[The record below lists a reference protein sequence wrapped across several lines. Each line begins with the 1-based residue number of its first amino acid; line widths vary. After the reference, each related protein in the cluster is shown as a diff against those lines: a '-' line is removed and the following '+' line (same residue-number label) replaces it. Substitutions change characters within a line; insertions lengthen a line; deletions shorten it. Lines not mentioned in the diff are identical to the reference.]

1 MAEKSVSATSS
12 TPLGRRIWFSAI
24 FFGLIGQIAWVVE
37 NMFFAKFG
45 QDLFDT
51 RGHLYFTVT
60 TLMVIL
66 SAVTATV
73 TTIFAGGL
81 IDKTGK
87 RKPFITFGYLIWGVT
102 IMLFAAIPIDFS
114 DDRSWGIIAA
124 LVVLDCV
131 MTFFGSTANDAAFNT
146 WVADVTDVTNRGK
159 VNTILSVMPVI
170 ATVLVFGIG
179 MVTYDNGATV
189 EVAEGVFQKVSIADR
204 DPLNIKLFFIIMG
217 VFPMI
222 GGLVS
227 AFVMKDAPGIVKN
240 SNPEYLKETFYGFR
254 PSVVKANKMMYVT
267 LGTVCLLGIAQQVFM
282 SYLINFIEK
291 TLGIRDYI
299 LPLAAI
305 IVVGAVITGV
315 LGIFFDKLGR
325 KKFYFPLLAILV
337 VGAIVV
343 YCIQFMDPAAYR
355 PVLIVGGA
363 ILLGAILSLAG
374 ALTASFQDYIPKG
387 AEGRFQGVRMCF
399 TVLIPMAL
407 GIGIAQAVGINSL
420 DAKDPGQVSPPFEL
434 FLAAAIIV
442 AIAAIPLIW
451 VVKDSD
457 RLRSSLMERK
467 LAEESAASPAP
478 AENGEESPA
487 DEAAPLP
494 AIGNDSDEE
503 AAVPAP
509 DETDTE

>member
-1 MAEKSVSATSS
+1 MEKTAQTPAAKS
-12 TPLGRRIWFSAI
+12 TPLGKKIWACAI
-24 FFGLIGQIAWVVE
+24 VFGLIGQIAWVVE

-51 RGHLYFTVT
+51 RGNLYFTVT

-66 SAVTATV
+66 SAVTATA

-87 RKPFITFGYLIWGVT
+87 RKPFITVGYVLWGVT

-114 DDRSWGIIAA
+114 DDRSWGIITV

-146 WVADVTDVTNRGK
+146 WVADVTDVSNRGK

-179 MVTYDNGATV
+179 MFTYDSGATV
-189 EVAEGVFQKVSIADR
+189 TNELGEVIKVPIFER

-217 VFPMI
+217 IFPMI
-222 GGLVS
+222 GGLLS
-227 AFVMKDAPGIVKN
+227 FFMMKDAPGIVKN
-240 SNPEYLKETFYGFR
+240 SNPNYLKETFYGFR
-254 PSVVKANKMMYVT
+254 PSVVKENKMMYVT
-267 LGTVCLLGIAQQVFM
+267 LGTVCLLGIAQQIFM

-291 TLGIRDYI
+291 TLGITNYI
-299 LPLAAI
+299 LPLAVI
-305 IVVGAVITGV
+305 IVVGAMITGV
-315 LGIFFDKLGR
+315 LGVFFDKCGR
-325 KKFYFPLLAILV
+325 KHFYYPLLAILV

-343 YCIQFMDPAAYR
+343 YCMKFMDSSAYL
-355 PVLIVGGA
+355 PILIVGGSV
-363 ILLGAILSLAG
+363 LLGAILSVSG

-407 GIGIAQAVGINSL
+407 GIGIAQAVGVNSL
-420 DAKDPGQVSPPFEL
+420 DAHSAGQMQPPFEL
-434 FLAAAIIV
+434 FLAAAIVV
-442 AIAAIPLIW
+442 ACAAIPLFW
-451 VVKDSD
+451 VRKDSD
-457 RLRSSLMERK
+457 RLRSELMSRK
-467 LAEESAASPAP
+467 AAAEEDAA
-478 AENGEESPA
+478 AEEQLPSESTA
-487 DEAAPLP
+487 D
-494 AIGNDSDEE
+494 
-503 AAVPAP
+503 
-509 DETDTE
+509 

>member
-1 MAEKSVSATSS
+1 MEKTVQTPAAKS
-12 TPLGRRIWFSAI
+12 TPLGKKIWACAI
-24 FFGLIGQIAWVVE
+24 VFGLIGQIAWVVE

-51 RGHLYFTVT
+51 RGNLYFTVT

-66 SAVTATV
+66 SAVTATA

-87 RKPFITFGYLIWGVT
+87 RKPFITVGYVLWGVT

-114 DDRSWGIIAA
+114 DDRSWGIITV

-146 WVADVTDVTNRGK
+146 WVADVTDVSNRGK

-179 MVTYDNGATV
+179 MFTYDSGATV
-189 EVAEGVFQKVSIADR
+189 TNELGEVIKVPIFER

-217 VFPMI
+217 IFPMI
-222 GGLVS
+222 GGLLS
-227 AFVMKDAPGIVKN
+227 FFMMKDAPGIVKN
-240 SNPEYLKETFYGFR
+240 SNPNYLKETFYGFR
-254 PSVVKANKMMYVT
+254 PSVVKENKMMYVT
-267 LGTVCLLGIAQQVFM
+267 LGTVCLLGIAQQIFM

-291 TLGIRDYI
+291 TLGITNYI
-299 LPLAAI
+299 LPLAVI

-315 LGIFFDKLGR
+315 LGVFFDKCGR
-325 KKFYFPLLAILV
+325 KHFYYPLLAILV

-343 YCIQFMDPAAYR
+343 YCMKFMDSSAYL
-355 PVLIVGGA
+355 PILIVGGSV
-363 ILLGAILSLAG
+363 LLGAILSVSG

-407 GIGIAQAVGINSL
+407 GIGIAQAVGVNSL
-420 DAKDPGQVSPPFEL
+420 DAHSAGQMQPPFEL
-434 FLAAAIIV
+434 FLAAAIVV
-442 AIAAIPLIW
+442 ACAAIPLFW
-451 VVKDSD
+451 VRKDSD
-457 RLRSSLMERK
+457 RLRSELMNRK
-467 LAEESAASPAP
+467 AAAEEDAA
-478 AENGEESPA
+478 AEEQLPSESTA
-487 DEAAPLP
+487 D
-494 AIGNDSDEE
+494 
-503 AAVPAP
+503 
-509 DETDTE
+509 

>member
-1 MAEKSVSATSS
+1 MEKTVQTPAAKS
-12 TPLGRRIWFSAI
+12 TPLGKKIWACAI
-24 FFGLIGQIAWVVE
+24 VFGLIGQIAWVVE

-51 RGHLYFTVT
+51 RGNLYFTVT

-66 SAVTATV
+66 SAVTATA

-87 RKPFITFGYLIWGVT
+87 RKPFITVGYILWGVT

-114 DDRSWGIIAA
+114 DDRSWGIITV

-146 WVADVTDVTNRGK
+146 WVADVTDVSNRGK

-179 MVTYDNGATV
+179 MFTYDSGATV
-189 EVAEGVFQKVSIADR
+189 TNELGEVIKVPIFER

-217 VFPMI
+217 IFPMI
-222 GGLVS
+222 GGLLS
-227 AFVMKDAPGIVKN
+227 FFMMKDAPGIIRN
-240 SNPEYLKETFYGFR
+240 SNPNYLKETFYGFR
-254 PSVVKANKMMYVT
+254 PSVVKENKMMYVT
-267 LGTVCLLGIAQQVFM
+267 LGTVCLLGIAQQIFM

-291 TLGIRDYI
+291 TLGITNYI
-299 LPLAAI
+299 LPLAVI

-315 LGIFFDKLGR
+315 LGVFFDKCGR
-325 KKFYFPLLAILV
+325 KHFYYPLLAILV

-343 YCIQFMDPAAYR
+343 YCMKFMDSSAYL
-355 PVLIVGGA
+355 PILIVGGSV
-363 ILLGAILSLAG
+363 LLGAILSVSG

-407 GIGIAQAVGINSL
+407 GIGIAQAVGVNSL
-420 DAKDPGQVSPPFEL
+420 DAHSAGQMQPPFEL
-434 FLAAAIIV
+434 FLAAAIVV
-442 AIAAIPLIW
+442 ACAAIPLFW
-451 VVKDSD
+451 VRKDSD
-457 RLRSSLMERK
+457 RLRSELMSRK
-467 LAEESAASPAP
+467 AAAEEDAA
-478 AENGEESPA
+478 AEEQLPSESTA
-487 DEAAPLP
+487 D
-494 AIGNDSDEE
+494 
-503 AAVPAP
+503 
-509 DETDTE
+509 

>member
-1 MAEKSVSATSS
+1 MEKTAQTPAAKS
-12 TPLGRRIWFSAI
+12 TPLGKKIWACAI
-24 FFGLIGQIAWVVE
+24 VFGLIGQIAWVVE

-51 RGHLYFTVT
+51 RGNLYFTVT

-66 SAVTATV
+66 SAVTATA

-87 RKPFITFGYLIWGVT
+87 RKPFITVGYVLWGVT

-114 DDRSWGIIAA
+114 DDRSWGIITV

-146 WVADVTDVTNRGK
+146 WVADVTDVSNRGK

-179 MVTYDNGATV
+179 MFTYDSGATV
-189 EVAEGVFQKVSIADR
+189 TNELGEVIKVPIFER

-217 VFPMI
+217 IFPMI
-222 GGLVS
+222 GGLLS
-227 AFVMKDAPGIVKN
+227 FFMMKDAPGIIKN
-240 SNPEYLKETFYGFR
+240 SNPNYLKETFYGFR
-254 PSVVKANKMMYVT
+254 PSVVKENKMMYVT
-267 LGTVCLLGIAQQVFM
+267 LGTVCLLGIAQQIFM

-291 TLGIRDYI
+291 TLGITNYI
-299 LPLAAI
+299 LPLAVI
-305 IVVGAVITGV
+305 IVVGAMITGV
-315 LGIFFDKLGR
+315 LGVFFDKCGR
-325 KKFYFPLLAILV
+325 KHFYYPLLAILV

-343 YCIQFMDPAAYR
+343 YCMKFMDSSAYL
-355 PVLIVGGA
+355 PILIVGGSV
-363 ILLGAILSLAG
+363 LLGAILSVSG

-407 GIGIAQAVGINSL
+407 GIGIAQAVGVNSL
-420 DAKDPGQVSPPFEL
+420 DAHSAGQMQPPFEL
-434 FLAAAIIV
+434 FLAAAIVV
-442 AIAAIPLIW
+442 ACAAIPLFW
-451 VVKDSD
+451 VRKDSD
-457 RLRSSLMERK
+457 RLRSELMSRK
-467 LAEESAASPAP
+467 AAAEEDAA
-478 AENGEESPA
+478 AEEQLPSESTA
-487 DEAAPLP
+487 D
-494 AIGNDSDEE
+494 
-503 AAVPAP
+503 
-509 DETDTE
+509 

>member
-1 MAEKSVSATSS
+1 MENTGINTKQGAAFGKKLWAC
-12 TPLGRRIWFSAI
+12 AI
-24 FFGLIGQIAWVVE
+24 IFGLIGQIAWVVE

-51 RGHLYFTVT
+51 RGELYYTVT

-87 RKPFITFGYLIWGVT
+87 RKPFITVGYLLWGVT
-102 IMLFAAIPIDFS
+102 IMLFAVIPIDFS
-114 DDRSWGIIAA
+114 DDKNWGIIAA
-124 LVVLDCV
+124 LVILDCV

-146 WVADVTDVTNRGK
+146 WVADVTNVKNRGL

-179 MVTYDNGATV
+179 MFTYDSGSMVNGV
-189 EVAEGVFQKVSIADR
+189 KVPIAMR

-217 VFPMI
+217 IFPMV
-222 GGLVS
+222 GGVLS
-227 AFVMKDAPGIVKN
+227 AFMMKDAPGIIKN

-254 PSVVKANKMMYVT
+254 PSVIKQNKMMYVT
-267 LGTVCLLGIAQQVFM
+267 LGTVCLLGIAQQIFM
-282 SYLINFIEK
+282 SYLINFIQN
-291 TLGIRDYI
+291 TLGINDYI
-299 LPLAAI
+299 IPLAVI
-305 IVVGAVITGV
+305 IVVGAIITGV
-315 LGIFFDKLGR
+315 LGALFDKFGR
-325 KKFYFPLLAILV
+325 KNFYFPLLAILV
-337 VGAIVV
+337 AGAIVV
-343 YCIQFMDPAAYR
+343 YCMDFMDSSAYL
-355 PVLIVGGA
+355 PILIAGGS
-363 ILLGAILSLAG
+363 ILLGAILALGG

>member
-1 MAEKSVSATSS
+1 MEKTAQTPAAKS
-12 TPLGRRIWFSAI
+12 TPLGKKIWACAI
-24 FFGLIGQIAWVVE
+24 VFGLIGQIAWVVE

-51 RGHLYFTVT
+51 RGNLYFTVT

-66 SAVTATV
+66 SAVTATA

-87 RKPFITFGYLIWGVT
+87 RKPFITVGYVLWGVT

-114 DDRSWGIIAA
+114 DDRSWGIITV

-146 WVADVTDVTNRGK
+146 WVADVTDVSNRGK

-179 MVTYDNGATV
+179 MFTYDSGATV
-189 EVAEGVFQKVSIADR
+189 TNELGEVIKVPIFER

-217 VFPMI
+217 IFPMI
-222 GGLVS
+222 GGLLS
-227 AFVMKDAPGIVKN
+227 FFMMKDAPGIIKN
-240 SNPEYLKETFYGFR
+240 SNPNYLKETFYGFR
-254 PSVVKANKMMYVT
+254 PSVVKENKMMYVT
-267 LGTVCLLGIAQQVFM
+267 LGTVCLLGIAQQIFM

-291 TLGIRDYI
+291 TLGITNYI
-299 LPLAAI
+299 LPLAVI

-315 LGIFFDKLGR
+315 LGVFFDKCGR
-325 KKFYFPLLAILV
+325 KHFYYPLLAILV

-343 YCIQFMDPAAYR
+343 YCMKFMDSSAYL
-355 PVLIVGGA
+355 PILIVGGSV
-363 ILLGAILSLAG
+363 LLGAILSVSG

-407 GIGIAQAVGINSL
+407 GIGIAQAVGVNSL
-420 DAKDPGQVSPPFEL
+420 DAHSAGQMQPPFEL
-434 FLAAAIIV
+434 FLAAAIVV
-442 AIAAIPLIW
+442 ACAAIPLFW
-451 VVKDSD
+451 VRKDSD
-457 RLRSSLMERK
+457 RLRSELMSRK
-467 LAEESAASPAP
+467 AAAEEDAA
-478 AENGEESPA
+478 AEEQLPPESTA
-487 DEAAPLP
+487 D
-494 AIGNDSDEE
+494 
-503 AAVPAP
+503 
-509 DETDTE
+509 

>member
-1 MAEKSVSATSS
+1 MEKTVQTPAAKS
-12 TPLGRRIWFSAI
+12 TPLGKKIWACAI
-24 FFGLIGQIAWVVE
+24 VFGLIGQIAWVVE

-51 RGHLYFTVT
+51 RGNLYFTVT

-66 SAVTATV
+66 SAVTATA

-87 RKPFITFGYLIWGVT
+87 RKPFITVGYVLWGVT

-114 DDRSWGIIAA
+114 DDRSWGIITV

-146 WVADVTDVTNRGK
+146 WVADVTDVSNRGK

-179 MVTYDNGATV
+179 MFTYDSGATV
-189 EVAEGVFQKVSIADR
+189 TNELGEVIKVPIFER

-217 VFPMI
+217 IFPMI
-222 GGLVS
+222 GGLLS
-227 AFVMKDAPGIVKN
+227 FFMMKDAPGIVKN
-240 SNPEYLKETFYGFR
+240 SNPNYLKETFYGFR
-254 PSVVKANKMMYVT
+254 PSVVKENKMMYVT
-267 LGTVCLLGIAQQVFM
+267 LGTVCLLGIAQQIFM

-291 TLGIRDYI
+291 TLGITNYI
-299 LPLAAI
+299 LPLAVI

-315 LGIFFDKLGR
+315 LGVFFDKCGR
-325 KKFYFPLLAILV
+325 KHFYYPLLAILV

-343 YCIQFMDPAAYR
+343 YCMKFMDSSAYL
-355 PVLIVGGA
+355 PILIVGGSV
-363 ILLGAILSLAG
+363 LLGAILSVSG

-407 GIGIAQAVGINSL
+407 GIGIAQAVGVNSL
-420 DAKDPGQVSPPFEL
+420 DAHSAGQMQPPFEL
-434 FLAAAIIV
+434 FLAAAIVV
-442 AIAAIPLIW
+442 ACAAIPLFW
-451 VVKDSD
+451 VRKDSD
-457 RLRSSLMERK
+457 RLRSELMSRK
-467 LAEESAASPAP
+467 AAAEEDAA
-478 AENGEESPA
+478 AEEQLPPESTA
-487 DEAAPLP
+487 D
-494 AIGNDSDEE
+494 
-503 AAVPAP
+503 
-509 DETDTE
+509 

>member
-1 MAEKSVSATSS
+1 MEKTVQTPAAKS
-12 TPLGRRIWFSAI
+12 TPLGKKIWACAI
-24 FFGLIGQIAWVVE
+24 VFGLIGQIAWVVE

-51 RGHLYFTVT
+51 RGNLYFTVT

-87 RKPFITFGYLIWGVT
+87 RKPFITVGYVLWGVT

-114 DDRSWGIIAA
+114 DDRSWGIITV

-146 WVADVTDVTNRGK
+146 WVADVTDVSNRGK

-179 MVTYDNGATV
+179 MFTYDSGATV
-189 EVAEGVFQKVSIADR
+189 TNELGEVIKVPIFER

-217 VFPMI
+217 IFPMI
-222 GGLVS
+222 GGLLS
-227 AFVMKDAPGIVKN
+227 FFMMKDAPGIIKN
-240 SNPEYLKETFYGFR
+240 SNPNYLKETFYGFR
-254 PSVVKANKMMYVT
+254 PSVVKENKMMYVT
-267 LGTVCLLGIAQQVFM
+267 LGTVCLLGIAQQIFM

-291 TLGIRDYI
+291 TLGITNYI
-299 LPLAAI
+299 LPLAVI

-315 LGIFFDKLGR
+315 LGVFFDKCGR
-325 KKFYFPLLAILV
+325 KHFYYPLLAILV

-343 YCIQFMDPAAYR
+343 YCMKFMDSSAYL
-355 PVLIVGGA
+355 PILIVGGSV
-363 ILLGAILSLAG
+363 LLGAILSVSG

-407 GIGIAQAVGINSL
+407 GIGIAQAVGVNSL
-420 DAKDPGQVSPPFEL
+420 DAHSAGQMQPPFEL
-434 FLAAAIIV
+434 FLAAAIVV
-442 AIAAIPLIW
+442 ACAAIPLFW
-451 VVKDSD
+451 VRKDSD
-457 RLRSSLMERK
+457 RLRSELMSRK
-467 LAEESAASPAP
+467 AAAEEDAA
-478 AENGEESPA
+478 AEEQLPSESTA
-487 DEAAPLP
+487 D
-494 AIGNDSDEE
+494 
-503 AAVPAP
+503 
-509 DETDTE
+509 

>member
-1 MAEKSVSATSS
+1 MEKTVQTPAAKS
-12 TPLGRRIWFSAI
+12 TPLGKKIWACAI
-24 FFGLIGQIAWVVE
+24 VFGLIGQIAWVVE

-51 RGHLYFTVT
+51 RGNLYFTVT

-87 RKPFITFGYLIWGVT
+87 RKPFITVGYVLWGVT

-114 DDRSWGIIAA
+114 DDRSWGIITV

-146 WVADVTDVTNRGK
+146 WVADVTDVSNRGK

-179 MVTYDNGATV
+179 MFTYDSGATV
-189 EVAEGVFQKVSIADR
+189 TNELGEVIKVPIFER

-217 VFPMI
+217 IFPMI
-222 GGLVS
+222 GGLLS
-227 AFVMKDAPGIVKN
+227 FFMMKDAPGIIKN
-240 SNPEYLKETFYGFR
+240 SNPNYLKETFYGFR
-254 PSVVKANKMMYVT
+254 PSVVKENKMMYVT
-267 LGTVCLLGIAQQVFM
+267 LGTVCLLGIAQQIFM

-291 TLGIRDYI
+291 TLGITNYI
-299 LPLAAI
+299 LPLAVI
-305 IVVGAVITGV
+305 IVVGAMITGV
-315 LGIFFDKLGR
+315 LGVFFDKCGR
-325 KKFYFPLLAILV
+325 KHFYYPLLAILV

-343 YCIQFMDPAAYR
+343 YCMKFMDSSAYL
-355 PVLIVGGA
+355 PILIVGGSV
-363 ILLGAILSLAG
+363 LLGAILSVSG

-407 GIGIAQAVGINSL
+407 GIGIAQAVGVNSL
-420 DAKDPGQVSPPFEL
+420 DAHSAGQMQPPFEL
-434 FLAAAIIV
+434 FLAAAIVV
-442 AIAAIPLIW
+442 ACAAIPLFW
-451 VVKDSD
+451 VRKDSD
-457 RLRSSLMERK
+457 RLRSELMNRK
-467 LAEESAASPAP
+467 AAAEEDAA
-478 AENGEESPA
+478 AEEQLPSESTA
-487 DEAAPLP
+487 D
-494 AIGNDSDEE
+494 
-503 AAVPAP
+503 
-509 DETDTE
+509 

>member
-1 MAEKSVSATSS
+1 MEKTAQTPAAKS
-12 TPLGRRIWFSAI
+12 TPLGKKIWACAI
-24 FFGLIGQIAWVVE
+24 VFGLIGQIAWVVE

-51 RGHLYFTVT
+51 RGNLYFTVT

-66 SAVTATV
+66 SAVTATA

-87 RKPFITFGYLIWGVT
+87 RKPFITVGYVLWGVT

-114 DDRSWGIIAA
+114 DDRSWGIITV

-146 WVADVTDVTNRGK
+146 WVADVTDVSNRGK

-179 MVTYDNGATV
+179 MFTYDSGATV
-189 EVAEGVFQKVSIADR
+189 TNELGEVIKVPIFER

-217 VFPMI
+217 IFPMI
-222 GGLVS
+222 GGLLS
-227 AFVMKDAPGIVKN
+227 FFMMKDAPGIVKN
-240 SNPEYLKETFYGFR
+240 SNPNYLKETFYGFR
-254 PSVVKANKMMYVT
+254 PSVVKENKMMYVT
-267 LGTVCLLGIAQQVFM
+267 LGTVCLLGIAQQIFM

-291 TLGIRDYI
+291 TLGITNYI
-299 LPLAAI
+299 LPLAVI

-315 LGIFFDKLGR
+315 LGVFFDKCGR
-325 KKFYFPLLAILV
+325 KHFYYPLLAILV

-343 YCIQFMDPAAYR
+343 YCMKFMDSSAYL
-355 PVLIVGGA
+355 PILIVGGSV
-363 ILLGAILSLAG
+363 LLGAILSVSG

-407 GIGIAQAVGINSL
+407 GIGIAQAVGVNSL
-420 DAKDPGQVSPPFEL
+420 DAHSAGQMQPPFEL
-434 FLAAAIIV
+434 FLAAAIVV
-442 AIAAIPLIW
+442 ACAAIPLFW
-451 VVKDSD
+451 VRKDSD
-457 RLRSSLMERK
+457 RLRSELMSRK
-467 LAEESAASPAP
+467 AAAEEDAA
-478 AENGEESPA
+478 AEEQLPPESTA
-487 DEAAPLP
+487 D
-494 AIGNDSDEE
+494 
-503 AAVPAP
+503 
-509 DETDTE
+509 

>member
-1 MAEKSVSATSS
+1 MEKTVQTPAAKS
-12 TPLGRRIWFSAI
+12 TPLGKKIWACAI
-24 FFGLIGQIAWVVE
+24 VFGLIGQIAWVVE

-51 RGHLYFTVT
+51 RGNLYFTVT

-87 RKPFITFGYLIWGVT
+87 RKPFITVGYILWGVT

-114 DDRSWGIIAA
+114 DDRSWGIITV

-146 WVADVTDVTNRGK
+146 WVADVTDVSNRGK

-179 MVTYDNGATV
+179 MFTYDSGATV
-189 EVAEGVFQKVSIADR
+189 TNELGEVIKVPIFER

-217 VFPMI
+217 IFPMI
-222 GGLVS
+222 GGLLS
-227 AFVMKDAPGIVKN
+227 FFMMKDAPGIIKN
-240 SNPEYLKETFYGFR
+240 SNPNYLKETFYGFR
-254 PSVVKANKMMYVT
+254 PSVVKENKMMYVT
-267 LGTVCLLGIAQQVFM
+267 LGTVCLLGIAQQIFM

-291 TLGIRDYI
+291 TLGITNYI
-299 LPLAAI
+299 LPLAVI
-305 IVVGAVITGV
+305 IVVGAMITGV
-315 LGIFFDKLGR
+315 LGVFFDKCGR
-325 KKFYFPLLAILV
+325 KHFYYPLLAILV

-343 YCIQFMDPAAYR
+343 YCMKFMDSSAYL
-355 PVLIVGGA
+355 PILIVGGSV
-363 ILLGAILSLAG
+363 LLGAILSVSG

-407 GIGIAQAVGINSL
+407 GIGIAQAVGVNSL
-420 DAKDPGQVSPPFEL
+420 DAHSAGQMQPPFEL
-434 FLAAAIIV
+434 FLAAAIVV
-442 AIAAIPLIW
+442 ACAAIPLFW
-451 VVKDSD
+451 VHKDSD
-457 RLRSSLMERK
+457 RLRSELMNRK
-467 LAEESAASPAP
+467 AAAEEDAA
-478 AENGEESPA
+478 AEEQLPSESTA
-487 DEAAPLP
+487 D
-494 AIGNDSDEE
+494 
-503 AAVPAP
+503 
-509 DETDTE
+509 

>member
-1 MAEKSVSATSS
+1 MEKTAQTPAAKS
-12 TPLGRRIWFSAI
+12 TPLGKKIWACAI
-24 FFGLIGQIAWVVE
+24 VFGLIGQIAWVVE

-51 RGHLYFTVT
+51 RGNLYFTVT

-66 SAVTATV
+66 SAVTATA

-87 RKPFITFGYLIWGVT
+87 RKPFITVGYVLWGVT

-114 DDRSWGIIAA
+114 DDRSWGIITV

-131 MTFFGSTANDAAFNT
+131 MTFFGSTA
-146 WVADVTDVTNRGK
+146 NRGK

-179 MVTYDNGATV
+179 MFTYDSGATV
-189 EVAEGVFQKVSIADR
+189 TNELGEVIKVPIFER

-217 VFPMI
+217 IFPMI
-222 GGLVS
+222 GGLLS
-227 AFVMKDAPGIVKN
+227 FFMMKDAPGIIKN
-240 SNPEYLKETFYGFR
+240 SNPNYLKETFYGFR
-254 PSVVKANKMMYVT
+254 PSVVKENKMMYVT
-267 LGTVCLLGIAQQVFM
+267 LGTVCLLGIAQQIFM

-291 TLGIRDYI
+291 TLGITNYI
-299 LPLAAI
+299 LPLAVI

-315 LGIFFDKLGR
+315 LGVFFDKCGR
-325 KKFYFPLLAILV
+325 KHFYYPLLAILV

-343 YCIQFMDPAAYR
+343 YCMKFMDSSAYL
-355 PVLIVGGA
+355 PILIVGGSV
-363 ILLGAILSLAG
+363 LLGAILSVSG

-407 GIGIAQAVGINSL
+407 GIGIAQAVGVNSL
-420 DAKDPGQVSPPFEL
+420 DAHSAGQMQPPFEL
-434 FLAAAIIV
+434 FLAAAIVV
-442 AIAAIPLIW
+442 ACAAIPLFW
-451 VVKDSD
+451 VHKDSD
-457 RLRSSLMERK
+457 RLRSELMNRK
-467 LAEESAASPAP
+467 AAAEEDAA
-478 AENGEESPA
+478 AEEQLPSESTA
-487 DEAAPLP
+487 D
-494 AIGNDSDEE
+494 
-503 AAVPAP
+503 
-509 DETDTE
+509 

>member
-1 MAEKSVSATSS
+1 MEKTVQTPAAKS
-12 TPLGRRIWFSAI
+12 TPLGKKIWACAI
-24 FFGLIGQIAWVVE
+24 VFGLIGQIAWVVE

-51 RGHLYFTVT
+51 RGNLYFTVT

-87 RKPFITFGYLIWGVT
+87 RKPFITVGYILWGVT

-114 DDRSWGIIAA
+114 DDRSWGIITV

-146 WVADVTDVTNRGK
+146 WVADVTDVSNRGK

-179 MVTYDNGATV
+179 MFTYDSGATV
-189 EVAEGVFQKVSIADR
+189 TNELGEVIKVPIFER

-217 VFPMI
+217 IFPMI
-222 GGLVS
+222 GGLLS
-227 AFVMKDAPGIVKN
+227 FFMMKDAPGIIKN
-240 SNPEYLKETFYGFR
+240 SNPNYLKETFYGFR
-254 PSVVKANKMMYVT
+254 PSVVKENKMMYVT
-267 LGTVCLLGIAQQVFM
+267 LGTVCLLGIAQQIFM

-291 TLGIRDYI
+291 TLGITNYI
-299 LPLAAI
+299 LPLAVI

-315 LGIFFDKLGR
+315 LGVFFDKCGR
-325 KKFYFPLLAILV
+325 KHFYYPLLAILV

-343 YCIQFMDPAAYR
+343 YCMKFMDSSAYL
-355 PVLIVGGA
+355 PILIVGGSV
-363 ILLGAILSLAG
+363 LLGAILSVSG

-407 GIGIAQAVGINSL
+407 GIGIAQAVGVNSL
-420 DAKDPGQVSPPFEL
+420 DAHSAGQMQPPFEL
-434 FLAAAIIV
+434 FLAAAIVV
-442 AIAAIPLIW
+442 ACAAIPLFW
-451 VVKDSD
+451 VHKDSD
-457 RLRSSLMERK
+457 RLRSELMNRK
-467 LAEESAASPAP
+467 AAAEEDAA
-478 AENGEESPA
+478 AEEQLPSESTA
-487 DEAAPLP
+487 D
-494 AIGNDSDEE
+494 
-503 AAVPAP
+503 
-509 DETDTE
+509 

>member
-1 MAEKSVSATSS
+1 MEKTAQTPAAKS
-12 TPLGRRIWFSAI
+12 TPLGKKIWACAI
-24 FFGLIGQIAWVVE
+24 VFGLIGQIAWVVE

-51 RGHLYFTVT
+51 RGNLYFTVT

-87 RKPFITFGYLIWGVT
+87 RKPFITVGYVLWGVT

-114 DDRSWGIIAA
+114 DDRSWGIITV

-146 WVADVTDVTNRGK
+146 WVADVTDVSNRGK

-179 MVTYDNGATV
+179 MFTYDSGATV
-189 EVAEGVFQKVSIADR
+189 TNELGEVIKVPIFER

-217 VFPMI
+217 IFPMI
-222 GGLVS
+222 GGLLS
-227 AFVMKDAPGIVKN
+227 FFMMKDAPGIIKN
-240 SNPEYLKETFYGFR
+240 SNPNYLKETFYGFR
-254 PSVVKANKMMYVT
+254 PSVVKENKMMYVT
-267 LGTVCLLGIAQQVFM
+267 LGTVCLLGIAQQIFM

-291 TLGIRDYI
+291 TLGITNYI
-299 LPLAAI
+299 LPLAVI

-315 LGIFFDKLGR
+315 LGVFFDKCGR
-325 KKFYFPLLAILV
+325 KHFYYPLLAILV

-343 YCIQFMDPAAYR
+343 YCMKFMDSSAYL
-355 PVLIVGGA
+355 PILIVGGSV
-363 ILLGAILSLAG
+363 LLGAILSVSG

-407 GIGIAQAVGINSL
+407 GIGIAQAVGVNSL
-420 DAKDPGQVSPPFEL
+420 DAHSAGQMQPPFEL
-434 FLAAAIIV
+434 FLAAAIVV
-442 AIAAIPLIW
+442 ACAAIPLFW
-451 VVKDSD
+451 VRKDSD
-457 RLRSSLMERK
+457 RLRSELMNRK
-467 LAEESAASPAP
+467 AAAEEDAA
-478 AENGEESPA
+478 AEEQLPSESTA
-487 DEAAPLP
+487 D
-494 AIGNDSDEE
+494 
-503 AAVPAP
+503 
-509 DETDTE
+509 

>member
-1 MAEKSVSATSS
+1 MEKTVQTPAAKS
-12 TPLGRRIWFSAI
+12 TPLGKKIWACAI
-24 FFGLIGQIAWVVE
+24 VFGLIGQIAWVVE

-51 RGHLYFTVT
+51 RGNLYFTVT

-87 RKPFITFGYLIWGVT
+87 RKPFITVGYILWGVT

-114 DDRSWGIIAA
+114 DDRSWGIITV

-146 WVADVTDVTNRGK
+146 WVADVTDVSNRGK

-179 MVTYDNGATV
+179 MFTYDSGATV
-189 EVAEGVFQKVSIADR
+189 TNELGEVIKVPIFER

-217 VFPMI
+217 IFPMI
-222 GGLVS
+222 GGLLS
-227 AFVMKDAPGIVKN
+227 FFMMKDAPGIIKN
-240 SNPEYLKETFYGFR
+240 SNPNYLKETFYGFR
-254 PSVVKANKMMYVT
+254 PSVVKENKMMYVT
-267 LGTVCLLGIAQQVFM
+267 LGTVCLLGIAQQIFM

-291 TLGIRDYI
+291 TLGITNYI
-299 LPLAAI
+299 LPLAVI
-305 IVVGAVITGV
+305 IVVGAMITGV
-315 LGIFFDKLGR
+315 LGVFFDKCGR
-325 KKFYFPLLAILV
+325 KHFYYPLLAILV

-343 YCIQFMDPAAYR
+343 YCMKFMDSSAYL
-355 PVLIVGGA
+355 PILIVGGSV
-363 ILLGAILSLAG
+363 LLGAILSVSG

-407 GIGIAQAVGINSL
+407 GIGIAQAVGVNSL
-420 DAKDPGQVSPPFEL
+420 DAHSAGQMQPPFEL
-434 FLAAAIIV
+434 FLAAAIVV
-442 AIAAIPLIW
+442 ACAAIPLFW
-451 VVKDSD
+451 VRKDSD
-457 RLRSSLMERK
+457 RLRSELMSRK
-467 LAEESAASPAP
+467 AAAEEDAA
-478 AENGEESPA
+478 AEEQLPSESTA
-487 DEAAPLP
+487 D
-494 AIGNDSDEE
+494 
-503 AAVPAP
+503 
-509 DETDTE
+509 

>member
-1 MAEKSVSATSS
+1 MSNVTAPAAGTKS
-12 TPLGRRIWFSAI
+12 TPLGKKIWACAI
-24 FFGLIGQIAWVVE
+24 TFGLIGQIAWVVE

-51 RGHLYFTVT
+51 RGNLYFTVT

-114 DDRSWGIIAA
+114 DSSNWGIIAA
-124 LVVLDCV
+124 LVILDCV

-146 WVADVTDVTNRGK
+146 WVADVTNVKNRGL

-179 MVTYDNGATV
+179 MFTYDSGSMV
-189 EVAEGVFQKVSIADR
+189 DGVKVPIAMR

-217 VFPMI
+217 IFPMV
-222 GGLVS
+222 GSVLS
-227 AFVMKDAPGIVKN
+227 AFMMKDAPGIIKN

-254 PSVVKANKMMYVT
+254 PSVIKQNKMMYVT
-267 LGTVCLLGIAQQVFM
+267 LGTVCLLGIAQQIFM
-282 SYLINFIEK
+282 SYLINFIQNR
-291 TLGIRDYI
+291 LGIDDYI
-299 LPLAAI
+299 IPLAVI
-305 IVVGAVITGV
+305 IVVGAIITGV
-315 LGIFFDKLGR
+315 LGALFDKFGR
-325 KKFYFPLLAILV
+325 KNFYFPLLAILV
-337 VGAIVV
+337 AGAIVV
-343 YCIQFMDPAAYR
+343 YCMEFMDSSAYL
-355 PVLIVGGA
+355 PILIAGGS
-363 ILLGAILSLAG
+363 ILLGAILALGG

-407 GIGIAQAVGINSL
+407 GIGIAQAVGVNSL
-420 DAKDPGQVSPPFEL
+420 DAHSDGQMQPPFEL
-434 FLAAAIIV
+434 FLAAGIV
-442 AIAAIPLIW
+442 AAIAAIPLIW

-457 RLRSSLMERK
+457 RLRAELMRRK
-467 LAEESAASPAP
+467 DAETAA
-478 AENGEESPA
+478 AEDGEA
-487 DEAAPLP
+487 VLP
-494 AIGNDSDEE
+494 EQTE
-503 AAVPAP
+503 
-509 DETDTE
+509 DTAEQ

>member
-1 MAEKSVSATSS
+1 MEKTAQTPAAKS
-12 TPLGRRIWFSAI
+12 TPLGKKIWACAI
-24 FFGLIGQIAWVVE
+24 VFGLIGQIAWVVE

-51 RGHLYFTVT
+51 RGNLYFTVT

-87 RKPFITFGYLIWGVT
+87 RKPFITVGYVLWGVT

-114 DDRSWGIIAA
+114 DDRSWGIITV

-146 WVADVTDVTNRGK
+146 WVADVTDVSNRGK

-179 MVTYDNGATV
+179 MFTYDSGATV
-189 EVAEGVFQKVSIADR
+189 TNELGEVIKVPIFER

-217 VFPMI
+217 IFPMI
-222 GGLVS
+222 GGLLS
-227 AFVMKDAPGIVKN
+227 FFMMKDAPGIVKN
-240 SNPEYLKETFYGFR
+240 SNPNYLKETFYGFR
-254 PSVVKANKMMYVT
+254 PSVVKENKMMYVT
-267 LGTVCLLGIAQQVFM
+267 LGTVCLLGIAQQIFM

-291 TLGIRDYI
+291 TLGITNYI
-299 LPLAAI
+299 LPLAVI

-315 LGIFFDKLGR
+315 LGVFFDKCGR
-325 KKFYFPLLAILV
+325 KHFYYPLLAILV

-343 YCIQFMDPAAYR
+343 YCMKFMDSSAYL
-355 PVLIVGGA
+355 PILIVGGSV
-363 ILLGAILSLAG
+363 LLGAILSVSG

-407 GIGIAQAVGINSL
+407 GIGIAQAVGVNSL
-420 DAKDPGQVSPPFEL
+420 DAHSAGQMQPPFEL
-434 FLAAAIIV
+434 FLAAAIVV
-442 AIAAIPLIW
+442 ACAAIPLFW
-451 VVKDSD
+451 VRKDSD
-457 RLRSSLMERK
+457 RLRSELMSRK
-467 LAEESAASPAP
+467 AAAEEDAA
-478 AENGEESPA
+478 AEEQLPPESTA
-487 DEAAPLP
+487 D
-494 AIGNDSDEE
+494 
-503 AAVPAP
+503 
-509 DETDTE
+509 

>member
-1 MAEKSVSATSS
+1 MSNVTAPAAGTKS
-12 TPLGRRIWFSAI
+12 TPLGKKIWACAI
-24 FFGLIGQIAWVVE
+24 TFGLIGQIAWVVE

-51 RGHLYFTVT
+51 RGNLYFTVT

-114 DDRSWGIIAA
+114 DSSNWGIIAA
-124 LVVLDCV
+124 LVILDCV

-179 MVTYDNGATV
+179 MFTYDSGSMV
-189 EVAEGVFQKVSIADR
+189 DGVKVPIAMR

-217 VFPMI
+217 IFPMV
-222 GGLVS
+222 GSVLS
-227 AFVMKDAPGIVKN
+227 AFMMKDAPGIIKN

-254 PSVVKANKMMYVT
+254 PSVIKQNKMMYVT
-267 LGTVCLLGIAQQVFM
+267 LGTVCLLGIAQQIFM
-282 SYLINFIEK
+282 SYLINFIQN
-291 TLGIRDYI
+291 TLGIDDYI
-299 LPLAAI
+299 IPLAVI
-305 IVVGAVITGV
+305 IVVGAIITGV
-315 LGIFFDKLGR
+315 LGALFDKFGR
-325 KKFYFPLLAILV
+325 KNFYFPLLAILV
-337 VGAIVV
+337 AGAIVV
-343 YCIQFMDPAAYR
+343 YCMEFMDSSAYL
-355 PVLIVGGA
+355 PILIAGGS
-363 ILLGAILSLAG
+363 ILLGAILALGG

-407 GIGIAQAVGINSL
+407 GIGIAQAVGVNSL
-420 DAKDPGQVSPPFEL
+420 DAHSDGQMKPPFGL
-434 FLAAAIIV
+434 FLAAGIV
-442 AIAAIPLIW
+442 AAIAAIPLIW

-457 RLRSSLMERK
+457 RLRAELMRRK
-467 LAEESAASPAP
+467 DAETTAAEDGEAVLPEETEDT
-478 AENGEESPA
+478 AEQ
-487 DEAAPLP
+487 
-494 AIGNDSDEE
+494 
-503 AAVPAP
+503 
-509 DETDTE
+509 

>member
-1 MAEKSVSATSS
+1 MEKTVQTPAAKS
-12 TPLGRRIWFSAI
+12 TPLGKKIWACAI
-24 FFGLIGQIAWVVE
+24 VFGLIGQIAWVVE

-51 RGHLYFTVT
+51 RGNLYFTVT

-87 RKPFITFGYLIWGVT
+87 RKPFITVGYVLWGVT

-114 DDRSWGIIAA
+114 DDRSWGIITV

-146 WVADVTDVTNRGK
+146 WVADVTDVSNRGK

-179 MVTYDNGATV
+179 MFTYDSGATV
-189 EVAEGVFQKVSIADR
+189 TNELGEVIKVPIFER

-217 VFPMI
+217 IFPMI
-222 GGLVS
+222 GGLLS
-227 AFVMKDAPGIVKN
+227 FFMMKDAPGIVKN
-240 SNPEYLKETFYGFR
+240 SNPNYLKETFYGFR
-254 PSVVKANKMMYVT
+254 PSVVKENKMMYVT
-267 LGTVCLLGIAQQVFM
+267 LGTVCLLGIAQQIFM

-291 TLGIRDYI
+291 TLGINNYI
-299 LPLAAI
+299 LPLAVI

-315 LGIFFDKLGR
+315 LGVFFDKCGR
-325 KKFYFPLLAILV
+325 KHFYYPLLAILV

-343 YCIQFMDPAAYR
+343 YCMKFMDSSAYL
-355 PVLIVGGA
+355 PILIVGGSV
-363 ILLGAILSLAG
+363 LLGAILSVSG

-407 GIGIAQAVGINSL
+407 GIGIAQAVGVNSL
-420 DAKDPGQVSPPFEL
+420 DAHSAGQMQPPFEL
-434 FLAAAIIV
+434 FLAAAIVV
-442 AIAAIPLIW
+442 ACAAIPLFW
-451 VVKDSD
+451 VRKDSD
-457 RLRSSLMERK
+457 RLHSELMSRK
-467 LAEESAASPAP
+467 AAAEEDAA
-478 AENGEESPA
+478 AEEQLPSESTA
-487 DEAAPLP
+487 D
-494 AIGNDSDEE
+494 
-503 AAVPAP
+503 
-509 DETDTE
+509 

>member
-1 MAEKSVSATSS
+1 MEKTAQTPAAKS
-12 TPLGRRIWFSAI
+12 TPLGKKIWACAI
-24 FFGLIGQIAWVVE
+24 VFGLIGQIAWVVE

-51 RGHLYFTVT
+51 RGNLYFTVT

-66 SAVTATV
+66 SAVTATA

-87 RKPFITFGYLIWGVT
+87 RKPFITVGYVLWGVT

-114 DDRSWGIIAA
+114 DDRSWGIITV

-146 WVADVTDVTNRGK
+146 WVADVTDVSNRGK

-179 MVTYDNGATV
+179 MFTYDSGATV
-189 EVAEGVFQKVSIADR
+189 TNELGEVIKVPIFER

-217 VFPMI
+217 IFPMI
-222 GGLVS
+222 GGLLS
-227 AFVMKDAPGIVKN
+227 FFMMKDAPGIVKN
-240 SNPEYLKETFYGFR
+240 SNPNYLKETFYGFR
-254 PSVVKANKMMYVT
+254 PSVVKENKMMYVT
-267 LGTVCLLGIAQQVFM
+267 LGTVCLLGIAQQIFM

-291 TLGIRDYI
+291 TLGITNYI
-299 LPLAAI
+299 LPLAVI

-315 LGIFFDKLGR
+315 LGVFFDKCGR
-325 KKFYFPLLAILV
+325 KHFYYPLLAILV

-343 YCIQFMDPAAYR
+343 YCMKFMDSSAYL
-355 PVLIVGGA
+355 PILIVGGSV
-363 ILLGAILSLAG
+363 LLGAILSVSG

-407 GIGIAQAVGINSL
+407 GIGIAQAVGVNSL
-420 DAKDPGQVSPPFEL
+420 DAHSAGQMQPPFEL
-434 FLAAAIIV
+434 FLAAAIVV
-442 AIAAIPLIW
+442 ACAAIPLFW
-451 VVKDSD
+451 VRKDSD
-457 RLRSSLMERK
+457 RLRSELMNRK
-467 LAEESAASPAP
+467 AAAEEDAA
-478 AENGEESPA
+478 AEEQLPSESTA
-487 DEAAPLP
+487 D
-494 AIGNDSDEE
+494 
-503 AAVPAP
+503 
-509 DETDTE
+509 

>member
-1 MAEKSVSATSS
+1 MEKTVQTPAAKS
-12 TPLGRRIWFSAI
+12 TPLGKKIWACAI
-24 FFGLIGQIAWVVE
+24 VFGLIGQIAWVVE

-51 RGHLYFTVT
+51 RGNLYFTVT

-66 SAVTATV
+66 SAVTATA

-87 RKPFITFGYLIWGVT
+87 RKPFITVGYVLWGVT

-114 DDRSWGIIAA
+114 DDRSWGIITV

-146 WVADVTDVTNRGK
+146 WVADVTDVSNRGK

-179 MVTYDNGATV
+179 MFTYDSGATV
-189 EVAEGVFQKVSIADR
+189 TNELGEVIKVPIFER

-217 VFPMI
+217 IFPMI
-222 GGLVS
+222 GGLLS
-227 AFVMKDAPGIVKN
+227 FFMMKDASGIVKN
-240 SNPEYLKETFYGFR
+240 SNPNYLKETFYGFR
-254 PSVVKANKMMYVT
+254 PSVVKENKMMYVT
-267 LGTVCLLGIAQQVFM
+267 LGTVCLLGIAQQIFM

-291 TLGIRDYI
+291 TLGITNYI
-299 LPLAAI
+299 LPLAVI

-315 LGIFFDKLGR
+315 LGVFFDKCGR
-325 KKFYFPLLAILV
+325 KHFYYPLLAILV

-343 YCIQFMDPAAYR
+343 YCMKFMDSSAYL
-355 PVLIVGGA
+355 PILIVGGSV
-363 ILLGAILSLAG
+363 LLGAILSVSG

-407 GIGIAQAVGINSL
+407 GIGIAQAVGVNSL
-420 DAKDPGQVSPPFEL
+420 DAHSAGQMQPPFEL
-434 FLAAAIIV
+434 FLAAAIVV
-442 AIAAIPLIW
+442 ACAAIPLFW
-451 VVKDSD
+451 VRKDSD
-457 RLRSSLMERK
+457 RLRSELMSRK
-467 LAEESAASPAP
+467 AAAEEDAA
-478 AENGEESPA
+478 AEEQLPSESTA
-487 DEAAPLP
+487 D
-494 AIGNDSDEE
+494 
-503 AAVPAP
+503 
-509 DETDTE
+509 

>member
-1 MAEKSVSATSS
+1 MEKTAQTPAAKS
-12 TPLGRRIWFSAI
+12 TPLGKKIWACAI
-24 FFGLIGQIAWVVE
+24 VFGLIGQIAWVVE

-51 RGHLYFTVT
+51 RGNLYFTVT

-66 SAVTATV
+66 SAVTATA

-87 RKPFITFGYLIWGVT
+87 RKPFITVGYVLWGVT

-114 DDRSWGIIAA
+114 DDRSWGIITV

-146 WVADVTDVTNRGK
+146 WVADVTDVSNRGK

-179 MVTYDNGATV
+179 MFTYDSGATV
-189 EVAEGVFQKVSIADR
+189 TNELGEVIKVPIFER

-217 VFPMI
+217 IFPMI
-222 GGLVS
+222 GGLLS
-227 AFVMKDAPGIVKN
+227 FFMMKDAPGIVKN
-240 SNPEYLKETFYGFR
+240 SNPNYLKETFYGFR
-254 PSVVKANKMMYVT
+254 PSVVKENKMMYVT
-267 LGTVCLLGIAQQVFM
+267 LGTVCLLGIAQQIFM

-291 TLGIRDYI
+291 TLGITNYI
-299 LPLAAI
+299 LPLAVI

-315 LGIFFDKLGR
+315 LGVFFDKCGR
-325 KKFYFPLLAILV
+325 KHFYYPLLAILV

-343 YCIQFMDPAAYR
+343 YCMKFMDSSAYL
-355 PVLIVGGA
+355 PILIVGGSV
-363 ILLGAILSLAG
+363 LLGAILSVSG

-407 GIGIAQAVGINSL
+407 GIGIAQAVGVNSL
-420 DAKDPGQVSPPFEL
+420 DAHSAGQMQPPFEL
-434 FLAAAIIV
+434 FLAAAIVV
-442 AIAAIPLIW
+442 ACAAIPLFW
-451 VVKDSD
+451 VRNDSD
-457 RLRSSLMERK
+457 RLRSELMSRK
-467 LAEESAASPAP
+467 AAAEEDAA
-478 AENGEESPA
+478 AEEQLPSESTA
-487 DEAAPLP
+487 D
-494 AIGNDSDEE
+494 
-503 AAVPAP
+503 
-509 DETDTE
+509 

>member
-1 MAEKSVSATSS
+1 MEKTAQTPAAKS
-12 TPLGRRIWFSAI
+12 TPLGKKIWACAI
-24 FFGLIGQIAWVVE
+24 VFGLIGQIAWVVE

-51 RGHLYFTVT
+51 RGNLYFTVT

-66 SAVTATV
+66 SAVTATA

-87 RKPFITFGYLIWGVT
+87 RKPFITVGYVLWGVT

-114 DDRSWGIIAA
+114 DDRSWGIITV

-146 WVADVTDVTNRGK
+146 WVADVTDVSNRGK

-179 MVTYDNGATV
+179 MFTYDSGATV
-189 EVAEGVFQKVSIADR
+189 TNELGEVIKVPIFER

-217 VFPMI
+217 IFPMI
-222 GGLVS
+222 GGLLS
-227 AFVMKDAPGIVKN
+227 FFMMKDAPGIIKN
-240 SNPEYLKETFYGFR
+240 SNPNYLKETFYGFR
-254 PSVVKANKMMYVT
+254 PSVVKENKMMYVT
-267 LGTVCLLGIAQQVFM
+267 LGTVCLLGIAQQIFM

-291 TLGIRDYI
+291 TLGITNYI
-299 LPLAAI
+299 LPLAVI
-305 IVVGAVITGV
+305 IVVGAVITGL
-315 LGIFFDKLGR
+315 LGVFFDKCGR
-325 KKFYFPLLAILV
+325 KHFYYPLLAILI

-343 YCIQFMDPAAYR
+343 YCMKFMDSSAYL
-355 PVLIVGGA
+355 PILIVGGSV
-363 ILLGAILSLAG
+363 LLGAILSVSG

-407 GIGIAQAVGINSL
+407 GIGIAQAVGVNSL
-420 DAKDPGQVSPPFEL
+420 DAHSAGQMQPPFEL
-434 FLAAAIIV
+434 FLAAAIVV
-442 AIAAIPLIW
+442 ACAAIPLFW
-451 VVKDSD
+451 VRKDSD
-457 RLRSSLMERK
+457 RLRSELMSRK
-467 LAEESAASPAP
+467 AAAKEVAPVEEQIPAESA
-478 AENGEESPA
+478 ES
-487 DEAAPLP
+487 
-494 AIGNDSDEE
+494 
-503 AAVPAP
+503 
-509 DETDTE
+509 